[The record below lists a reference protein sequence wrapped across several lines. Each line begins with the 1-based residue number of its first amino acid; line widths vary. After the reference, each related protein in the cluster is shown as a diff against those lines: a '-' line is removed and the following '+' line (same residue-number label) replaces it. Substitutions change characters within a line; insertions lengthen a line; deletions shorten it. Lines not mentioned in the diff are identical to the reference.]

1 MASGAKAYVFKV
13 THDYVV
19 DPESVEQGHRVWAMY
34 LAERLR
40 RNEKQGRSKPRP
52 ESSA

>member
-1 MASGAKAYVFKV
+1 MATGPRPYVFRV
-13 THDYVV
+13 THEHVV
-19 DPESVEQGHRVWAMY
+19 DPESVERGHRVWAMY

-40 RNEKQGRSKPRP
+40 RNVGQKLRETKP